1 MSLNKKLMD
10 EYEME
15 TGCVA
20 IYQREGSTYHFLK
33 YVDWLEDRASKSFK
47 VADNSA
53 SANISSP
60 KLPELEEVFNK
71 IMIDYRK
78 SSWLYP
84 PTRNVIKWVLEF
96 VAGKIGR

>member
-1 MSLNKKLMD
+1 MNTEDFKCECAECYLCD
-10 EYEME
+10 ECDAMYGGKNPPCTE
-15 TGCVA
+15 VA
-20 IYQREGSTYHFLK
+20 LQ
-33 YVDWLEDRASKSFK
+33 
-47 VADNSA
+47 SA
-53 SANISSP
+53 SDNISSP